1 MKKLIVLAG
10 TLFLWCGV
18 SGCGGD
24 SHDTLIKEMI
34 DIVRRTGQ
42 VLKSITDEAKPKDKG
57 EKAQSIRD
65 RVKAKAEAAAKE
77 LRELGA
83 ELQNLNRRA
92 GALRESLSKEE
103 KARLEKEWKAKFQA
117 EMENTNKEWEKL
129 KNLKIGSENYG
140 KEIVKTLEREGALQA
155 FSSRQ

>member
-1 MKKLIVLAG
+1 MKKLNVLVG

-18 SGCGGD
+18 SGCGGE

-42 VLKSITDEAKPKDKG
+42 VLKSITDEAKPK
-57 EKAQSIRD
+57 EKKETLQSIMD
-65 RVKAKAEAAAKE
+65 RVDKKARAAAKE
-77 LRELGA
+77 LQELGA
-83 ELQNLNRRA
+83 ELQNLNKKAA
-92 GALRESLSKEE
+92 GLRESLSKEE

-129 KNLKIGSENYG
+129 NNLKIGG
-140 KEIVKTLEREGALQA
+140 KNHGKAVVRILEQTGALQA
-155 FSSRQ
+155 FSSRS